1 MATYNNLPVYKICY
15 DLILQ
20 IFASSRHMQRDYRFT
35 LGETMKVELIALITN
50 IYRANSRYQKK
61 KLIAD
66 ARENLEVI
74 RLLLR
79 LCMELKQIPLNIFA
93 SANEKMESIS
103 KQLTAWEKSC
113 KE

>member
-61 KLIAD
+61 EINSRCKGEPRSHSLIIKIMYGIEAD
-66 ARENLEVI
+66 
-74 RLLLR
+74 
-79 LCMELKQIPLNIFA
+79 
-93 SANEKMESIS
+93 SI
-103 KQLTAWEKSC
+103 EYFC
-113 KE
+113 FC